1 MLNVSTLFR
10 SRKTK
15 SYNFYKC
22 QTDGKVFCWLPP
34 RLRRVRLDVCFVNG
48 KHAVFLDQYG
58 NVKEALLK

>member
-1 MLNVSTLFR
+1 MLNDSTLFR
-10 SRKTK
+10 PGKAK

-22 QTDGKVFCWLPP
+22 QTDGKGFFWLPP
-34 RLRRVRLDVCFVNG
+34 RLGRVRLDVCFVNG